1 MNRTSLRFRSGITT
15 HVFLSAVLVLA
26 FSVILTQTAA
36 AQILLNQISTDTFT
50 NGSSQHA
57 TEVEPDTFA
66 VGSTMVATFQMGRFV
81 VGGGSSDIGFST
93 STDGGF
99 SWTNGTLPG
108 ITTFVGGSFARAS
121 DPSVAFDSTHGVW
134 LIVSLGIN
142 STTTVLSSSSSEDI
156 GRRGSSI
163 SL

>member
-26 FSVILTQTAA
+26 FSVILIQSTA

-66 VGSTMVATFQMGRFV
+66 FGSTMVATFQMSSFV
-81 VGGGSSDIGFST
+81 VGGGSSDLAFST
-93 STDGGF
+93 SSDGGA
-99 SWTNGTLPG
+99 T
-108 ITTFVGGSFARAS
+108 
-121 DPSVAFDSTHGVW
+121 
-134 LIVSLGIN
+134 
-142 STTTVLSSSSSEDI
+142 
-156 GRRGSSI
+156 
-163 SL
+163 

>member
-26 FSVILTQTAA
+26 FSVTLTQSAA

-66 VGSTMVATFQMGRFV
+66 FGSTMVAAFQMGRFV
-81 VGGGSSDIGFST
+81 VAGGSSALGLST
-93 STDGGF
+93 STDSGA
-99 SWTNGTLPG
+99 SWINGTLPG
-108 ITTFVGGSFARAS
+108 ITTFAGGPFSMTSGPA
-121 DPSVAFDSTHGVW
+121 
-134 LIVSLGIN
+134 
-142 STTTVLSSSSSEDI
+142 
-156 GRRGSSI
+156 
-163 SL
+163 